1 MNKMDDR
8 QEKSAELSK
17 QAQEIAGEKNAL
29 MPENLE
35 SLSPEEARRLLY
47 ERMKHPIELQIIT
60 WTDDGKPLMMFGTHT
75 DITDAKRAEKERIEA
90 EQFERKRTKELS
102 DLVHEL
108 QLFNQLSVDR
118 ELRMIEL
125 KKQINE
131 LSMRLGEP
139 PLFDIQELEPKT
151 QNPGNKIKGET

>member
-1 MNKMDDR
+1 MKKKDDR
-8 QEKSAELSK
+8 PEEATEVLKPPE
-17 QAQEIAGEKNAL
+17 EIAGEKNAL
-29 MPENLE
+29 MPGNMEG
-35 SLSPEEARRLLY
+35 LSPEEARRLIN
-47 ERMKHPIELQIIT
+47 EREKIPIELQIIT
-60 WTDDGKPLMMFGTHT
+60 WTDDGKPLMMFGTQT
-75 DITDAKRAEKERIEA
+75 DISDAKRAEKNRVEA
-90 EQFERKRTKELS
+90 EQLERKRTKELS

-131 LSMRLGEP
+131 LRLRLGEP

-151 QNPGNKIKGET
+151 QNPGNKV

>member
-1 MNKMDDR
+1 MNKKDDR
-8 QEKSAELSK
+8 PEEAAELLK
-17 QAQEIAGEKNAL
+17 PPEEIAGEKNAL
-29 MPENLE
+29 MPGSMEG
-35 SLSPEEARRLLY
+35 LSPEEARRLLN
-47 ERMKHPIELQIIT
+47 EREKVPIELQIIT
-60 WTDDGKPLMMFGTHT
+60 WTDDGKPLMMFGTQT
-75 DITDAKRAEKERIEA
+75 DISDAKRAEKDRVDA
-90 EQFERKRTKELS
+90 EQLEKKRTKELS

-131 LSMRLGEP
+131 LRLRLGEP

-151 QNPGNKIKGET
+151 QNPGNKV

>member
-1 MNKMDDR
+1 MNKKDDR
-8 QEKSAELSK
+8 PEEAAELSK
-17 QAQEIAGEKNAL
+17 QPEEIAREKNAL
-29 MPENLE
+29 MPENLKV
-35 SLSPEEARRLLY
+35 LSPEEARRLLH
-47 ERMKHPIELQIIT
+47 ERKKIPIELQIIT

-75 DITDAKRAEKERIEA
+75 DISDAKRAEKERVEA

-131 LSMRLGEP
+131 LRFRLGEP
-139 PLFDIQELEPKT
+139 PLFDIHELEPKT
-151 QNPGNKIKGET
+151 QNPGNKV

>member
-1 MNKMDDR
+1 MNKKDDR
-8 QEKSAELSK
+8 PEEATELLK
-17 QAQEIAGEKNAL
+17 QPEDIAREKNAL
-29 MPENLE
+29 MPGNMEG
-35 SLSPEEARRLLY
+35 LSPEEARRLLH
-47 ERMKHPIELQIIT
+47 EREKVPIELQIIT

-75 DITDAKRAEKERIEA
+75 DISYAKRAEKDRVEA

-131 LSMRLGEP
+131 LRFRLGEP

-151 QNPGNKIKGET
+151 QDPGNKV

>member
-1 MNKMDDR
+1 MKKKDDR
-8 QEKSAELSK
+8 PEEAAEVLK
-17 QAQEIAGEKNAL
+17 PPEEIAGEKNAL
-29 MPENLE
+29 MPGSMEG
-35 SLSPEEARRLLY
+35 LSPEEARRLIN
-47 ERMKHPIELQIIT
+47 EQEKIPIELQIIT
-60 WTDDGKPLMMFGTHT
+60 WTDDGKPLMMFGTQT
-75 DITDAKRAEKERIEA
+75 DISDAKKAEKDRVEA
-90 EQFERKRTKELS
+90 EQLEKKRTKELS

-131 LSMRLGEP
+131 LRLRLGEP

-151 QNPGNKIKGET
+151 QNPGNKV

>member
-1 MNKMDDR
+1 MNKKDDR
-8 QEKSAELSK
+8 PEEAAELLK
-17 QAQEIAGEKNAL
+17 PPEEIAGEKNAL
-29 MPENLE
+29 MPGSMEG
-35 SLSPEEARRLLY
+35 LSPEEARRLLN
-47 ERMKHPIELQIIT
+47 EREKVPIELQIIT
-60 WTDDGKPLMMFGTHT
+60 WTDDGKPLMMFGTQT
-75 DITDAKRAEKERIEA
+75 DISDAKRAEKDRVEA
-90 EQFERKRTKELS
+90 EQLERKRTKELS

-131 LSMRLGEP
+131 LRLRLGEP

-151 QNPGNKIKGET
+151 QNPGNKV